1 MLLNMQMGNI
11 SPPFGMIL
19 FVVKAVAPPHIRMGQ
34 IYRAAYP
41 FLGLDLIAMAI
52 MMVFPP
58 VILWLPSLMK

>member
-1 MLLNMQMGNI
+1 
-11 SPPFGMIL
+11 MIL